1 MATLNISQDDA
12 LRGFKAVSDIS
23 SGQGSKDQAP
33 QNPLS
38 NLKNYVL
45 GTGGPAAS
53 TGLPFAYKD
62 AAHTTTGTPGNEN
75 SAPFMSWPTWASVS
89 APSPWYETLGLS
101 RTQRY
106 AAFGLC
112 FGAASLLLLV
122 SFFRLPLSVLFPTK
136 FVLPFCFANL
146 FLFVSFGF
154 LHGFGSYGRHL
165 ISRERWPFTA
175 FFFGSTLAT
184 LYVAYG
190 IQFYPVTLVFAV
202 IQGIASASYI
212 ISYVPGGSAGLG
224 FIGSSIRA
232 KVTGGL

>member
-12 LRGFKAVSDIS
+12 LRGFKTASEINNNLGG
-23 SGQGSKDQAP
+23 SGQAG

-45 GTGGPAAS
+45 GGSPAG
-53 TGLPFAYKD
+53 GLPFAYKD
-62 AAHTTTGTPGNEN
+62 AAHTTTGTPAQDG
-75 SAPFMSWPTWASVS
+75 SAPFMSWPTWASLS
-89 APSPWYETLGLS
+89 TQTPWYETLGMS

-112 FGAASLLLLV
+112 MAAACLLLMIA
-122 SFFRLPLSVLFPTK
+122 FFRLPLSVLFPTK

-146 FLFVSFGF
+146 FIFVSFGF

-175 FFFGSTLAT
+175 LFFGSTLAT
-184 LYVAYG
+184 LYVTYG
-190 IQFYPVTLVFAV
+190 IQFYPVTLVFSV
-202 IQGIASASYI
+202 IQMIASASYMV
-212 ISYVPGGSAGLG
+212 SYVPGGSTGLS
-224 FIGSSIRA
+224 FIGSTIRS